1 MFKKLLFG
9 TILLSSLTFGSNALA
24 SEIKDIDDLQVK
36 IEEYSKDRDTLISE
50 RLDNLE
56 LKKKEDLFNY
66 NVKSIKGLSTSKSA
80 EVNLSKGIEPREE
93 TVEEK
98 IDKVTAK
105 INEKNSEISE
115 LADKVDKLVK
125 YEGFLKNITND
136 IEYKVEGM
144 SKEDLNNKLK
154 FINDKI
160 ESIKEY
166 KIDINDNSLKESN
179 IKQLTSVKES
189 LTKDIKEFKT
199 DGQKVVEQAMKYLGV
214 PYVWGGKS
222 PDGMDCSGL
231 TQLAYR
237 HALGKEIGIW
247 TVAQESAGSSVAVSE
262 AEVGDLLFWG
272 SHGSTHHVAIYI
284 GDGKFIHAPQPGDVV
299 KITNLTDFMPDFA
312 LKVN

>member
-24 SEIKDIDDLQVK
+24 SEISDIDDLQVK
-36 IEEYSKDRDTLISE
+36 IEDFSKDRDVLISE
-50 RLDNLE
+50 RLESLE
-56 LKKKEDLFNY
+56 LKKKEDLLKH
-66 NVKSIKGLSTSKSA
+66 NVKSIGGLTTLKPT
-80 EVNLSKGIEPREE
+80 EVTLNQGVEPKEE
-93 TVEEK
+93 SIEEK
-98 IDKVTAK
+98 INKVTNM
-105 INEKNSEISE
+105 INEKDSEISK
-115 LADKVDKLVK
+115 LSDKVNNLVE
-125 YEGFLKNITND
+125 YEIFLKNITND
-136 IEYKVEGM
+136 IEYNLDGM
-144 SKEDLNNKLK
+144 SKEDLNDKLNH
-154 FINDKI
+154 INEKI
-160 ESIKEY
+160 ESIENY
-166 KIDINDNSLKESN
+166 KIEVSDNTLKDSN
-179 IKQLTSVKES
+179 IKKLNNVKNS

-247 TVAQESAGSSVAVSE
+247 TVAQEGAGSAIAVSD

-272 SHGSTHHVAIYI
+272 GHGSTHHVAIYI

>member
-24 SEIKDIDDLQVK
+24 SEISDIDDLQVK
-36 IEEYSKDRDTLISE
+36 IEEFSKDRDVLISE
-50 RLDNLE
+50 RLENLE
-56 LKKKEDLFNY
+56 LKKKEDLLKY
-66 NVKSIKGLSTSKSA
+66 NVKSIGGLITSKSE
-80 EVNLSKGIEPREE
+80 EVTLNQGIEPKEE
-93 TVEEK
+93 SIEEK
-98 IDKVTAK
+98 INKVTNM
-105 INEKNSEISE
+105 INEKDSEISK
-115 LADKVDKLVK
+115 LSDKVNNLVE
-125 YEGFLKNITND
+125 YESFLKNITND
-136 IEYKVEGM
+136 IEYNLDGM
-144 SKEDLNNKLK
+144 SKEDLNNKLN
-154 FINDKI
+154 FINEKIASIENYKI
-160 ESIKEY
+160 EVS
-166 KIDINDNSLKESN
+166 DNSLQEANMKKLKE
-179 IKQLTSVKES
+179 VKVS
-189 LTKDIKEFKT
+189 ITKDIKEFKT

-247 TVAQESAGSSVAVSE
+247 TVAQEGAGSAVTVSD

-272 SHGSTHHVAIYI
+272 GHGSTHHVAIYI

>member
-24 SEIKDIDDLQVK
+24 SEISDIDDLQVK
-36 IEEYSKDRDTLISE
+36 IEEFSKDRDVLISE
-50 RLDNLE
+50 RLENLE
-56 LKKKEDLFNY
+56 LKKKEDLLKY
-66 NVKSIKGLSTSKSA
+66 NVKSIGGLITSKSE
-80 EVNLSKGIEPREE
+80 EVTLNQGIEPKEE
-93 TVEEK
+93 SIEEK
-98 IDKVTAK
+98 INKVTNM
-105 INEKNSEISE
+105 INEKDSEISK
-115 LADKVDKLVK
+115 LSDKVNNLVK
-125 YEGFLKNITND
+125 YESFLKDITND
-136 IEYKVEGM
+136 IEYNLDDM
-144 SKEDLNNKLK
+144 SKEDLNNKLN
-154 FINDKI
+154 FINEKIASIENYKI
-160 ESIKEY
+160 EVS
-166 KIDINDNSLKESN
+166 DNSLQEANMKKLKE
-179 IKQLTSVKES
+179 VKVS
-189 LTKDIKEFKT
+189 ITKDIKEFKT

-247 TVAQESAGSSVAVSE
+247 TVAQEGAGSAVAVSD

-272 SHGSTHHVAIYI
+272 GHGSTHHVAIYI

>member
-9 TILLSSLTFGSNALA
+9 TILLSSLTFGSNVLA
-24 SEIKDIDDLQVK
+24 SEISDIDDLQVK
-36 IEEYSKDRDTLISE
+36 IEEFSKDRDVLISE
-50 RLDNLE
+50 RLENLE
-56 LKKKEDLFNY
+56 LKKKEDLLKY
-66 NVKSIKGLSTSKSA
+66 NVKSIGGLITSKSE
-80 EVNLSKGIEPREE
+80 EVTLNQGIEPKEE
-93 TVEEK
+93 SIEEK
-98 IDKVTAK
+98 INKVTNM
-105 INEKNSEISE
+105 INEKDSEISK
-115 LADKVDKLVK
+115 LSDKVNNLVE
-125 YEGFLKNITND
+125 YESFLKNITND
-136 IEYKVEGM
+136 IEYNLDGM
-144 SKEDLNNKLK
+144 SKEDLNNKLN
-154 FINDKI
+154 FINEKI
-160 ESIKEY
+160 ESIENY
-166 KIDINDNSLKESN
+166 KIEVSDNSLQEANLKKLKE
-179 IKQLTSVKES
+179 VKVS
-189 LTKDIKEFKT
+189 ITKDIKEFKT

-247 TVAQESAGSSVAVSE
+247 TVAQEGAGSAVAVSD

-272 SHGSTHHVAIYI
+272 GHGSTHHVAIYI

>member
-24 SEIKDIDDLQVK
+24 SEISDIDDLQVK
-36 IEEYSKDRDTLISE
+36 IEEFSKDKDVLISE
-50 RLDNLE
+50 RLESLE
-56 LKKKEDLFNY
+56 LKKKEDLLKH
-66 NVKSIKGLSTSKSA
+66 NVKSIGGLTTLKSA
-80 EVNLSKGIEPREE
+80 EITLNQGIEPKEE
-93 TVEEK
+93 SIEEK
-98 IDKVTAK
+98 INKVTNM
-105 INEKNSEISE
+105 INEKDSEISK
-115 LADKVDKLVK
+115 LSDKVNNLVE
-125 YEGFLKNITND
+125 YESFLKNITND
-136 IEYKVEGM
+136 IEYNLDGM
-144 SKEDLNNKLK
+144 SKEDLNNKLN
-154 FINDKI
+154 FINKKI
-160 ESIKEY
+160 ESIENY
-166 KIDINDNSLKESN
+166 KIEVSDNTLKDSN
-179 IKQLTSVKES
+179 IKKLNNVKNS

-247 TVAQESAGSSVAVSE
+247 TVAQEGAGSAIAVSD

-272 SHGSTHHVAIYI
+272 GHGSTHHVAIYI

-312 LKVN
+312 LKVS

>member
-66 NVKSIKGLSTSKSA
+66 NVKSIKGLNTSKSA
-80 EVNLSKGIEPREE
+80 EVSLSKGIEPREE

-179 IKQLTSVKES
+179 IKQLTAVKES

-237 HALGKEIGIW
+237 NALGKEIGIW
-247 TVAQESAGSSVAVSE
+247 TVAQESAGSTVAVSE